1 MLDQTTHSTADIQI
15 TFNVSGDELC
25 IKLAAVEAPLL
36 QGKVWS
42 CRVNASIM

>member
-15 TFNVSGDELC
+15 TFNVSGDKLC
-25 IKLAAVEAPLL
+25 IKLAAVLL

-42 CRVNASIM
+42 CRVSASTM